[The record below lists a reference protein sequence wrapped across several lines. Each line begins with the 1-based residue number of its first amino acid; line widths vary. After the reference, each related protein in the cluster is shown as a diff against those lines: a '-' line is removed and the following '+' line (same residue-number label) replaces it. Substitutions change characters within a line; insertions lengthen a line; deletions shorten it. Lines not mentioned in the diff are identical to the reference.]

1 MQYKVPQNIDLE
13 DKIVGPFTMK
23 QFLYLLVGGSICYG
37 WWNYASTFI
46 SPSPV
51 AVFLPVGGPVGI
63 LAFCLALVKIND
75 RPFEFF
81 ILNMFKFLFSPKQRK
96 WIEGYQPENVIT
108 LDKISAQDAKNK
120 PSKDIRGLDDLAKG
134 LEQKNI
140 NVAPAPQPSKISEP
154 PKPVNVAVNDVQGAA
169 EKQQG
174 AQRTEVGGQRVESG
188 ELRIRNQELGIRNQ
202 KSETNNQT
210 ASPPAIKKSGLFG
223 FLK

>member
-23 QFLYLLVGGSICYG
+23 QFLYLLVGGAICYG

-46 SPSPV
+46 SPSPLT
-51 AVFLPVGGPVGI
+51 VFLPVGGPVG
-63 LAFCLALVKIND
+63 LLSFCFALVKIND

-81 ILNMFKFLFSPKQRK
+81 ILNMFKFLFSAKQRK

-140 NVAPAPQPSKISEP
+140 NVVQPAPVAPSTSQ
-154 PKPVNVAVNDVQGAA
+154 PKPINVAVNDVQAAA

-174 AQRTEVGGQRVESG
+174 AQQSAISSQPSAVS
-188 ELRIRNQELGIRNQ
+188 
-202 KSETNNQT
+202 SQT
-210 ASPPAIKKSGLFG
+210 PAPKTTVPANKGGLFG